1 MSKVFSKGE
10 VTNVRE
16 MPNAESKVLTTISKT
31 SGLSYKSMTPAHN
44 GRKWFVVDFNGRDGY
59 VREDVGQLT
68 ESKHPFQ
75 DLIIQGSDAPTQDK
89 SKDSITIS
97 FSNEIINKYIP
108 AWNKLVAPKGIK
120 LLALIMAQK
129 EGFESGTR
137 AYRYNNPGNIGNTD
151 SGANKGFK
159 TLEEGISYQ
168 LNFLTG
174 IAKGTNKN
182 FPLGKQVFLK
192 PYYSE
197 EIAKNQK
204 TYKLE
209 PYCPGYKFSY
219 SGKLSEFI
227 KIYST
232 GARQKNTYLSLIRSY
247 FKNNGYTITDSTTL
261 KEILELK

>member
-1 MSKVFSKGE
+1 M
-10 VTNVRE
+10 
-16 MPNAESKVLTTISKT
+16 
-31 SGLSYKSMTPAHN
+31 
-44 GRKWFVVDFNGRDGY
+44 
-59 VREDVGQLT
+59 
-68 ESKHPFQ
+68 KHPYQ
-75 DLIIQGSDAPTQDK
+75 DLIIQGSDAPTKDK
-89 SKDSITIS
+89 SKDTVKVT
-97 FSNEIINKYIP
+97 FSKEILNEYIP
-108 AWNKLVAPKGIK
+108 IWSKIEAPRGIK

-129 EGFESGTR
+129 EGFEKGTR
-137 AYRYNNPGNIGNTD
+137 AHRYNNPGNIGNTD

-159 TLEEGISYQ
+159 TLEEGIKFQ
-168 LNFLTG
+168 FNFLTG
-174 IAKGTNKN
+174 IAKGTNRN

-197 EIAKNQK
+197 EIARNQK

-209 PYCPGYKFSY
+209 PYCPGYKFNY

-247 FKNNGYTITDSTTL
+247 FKNQGHSITDSTTL